1 MTNILTR
8 IKAEAEA
15 QRKLWESDGKRF
27 ADIVGR
33 EWTAEETEQYE
44 RVSAQLDVHERNIGL
59 LTMQRDVE
67 QRAIEF
73 AGDLLGNRSAFGN
86 AADLSQFAAEIRNV
100 LNGEQRGGLTYVP
113 TSDEV
118 RSFAAERLTA
128 QRALSVGVAAAGGN
142 AVGASFLSRLIEPL
156 RMFSGLY
163 AAGAFVMVTEKGESV
178 TVPRLASFGSAGAAT
193 ENTQLPGTDPSFGQI
208 TFGTKKYGDYLG
220 VSNDLITDA
229 LFDIEGFSTRII
241 GENLAVLFGQ
251 DLATGSGTNA
261 PQGIA
266 NASTL
271 GVTGG
276 TGVGGA
282 PTWDNLID
290 LQESVAAPYQP
301 NASWV
306 VANSA
311 VSAIRKLKDNSGR
324 YYWEPN
330 GQAGEA
336 PTLLGRPLFRDPFLA
351 GLGVGNKPLF
361 YGDFTRYWV
370 RVVGEV
376 RVERSDQALFGSDQT
391 AFRGVL
397 RGDGRLMDASAV
409 RHFQGGAS

>member
-1 MTNILTR
+1 M
-8 IKAEAEA
+8 
-15 QRKLWESDGKRF
+15 
-27 ADIVGR
+27 
-33 EWTAEETEQYE
+33 
-44 RVSAQLDVHERNIGL
+44 HERNIGL

-178 TVPRLASFGSAGAAT
+178 TVPRLASFGSGGAAT

-282 PTWDNLID
+282 PTWGNPID
-290 LQESVAAPYQP
+290 LQESGSPPLQP
-301 NASWV
+301 NAPWG
-306 VANSA
+306 VAESA
-311 VSAIRKLKDNSGR
+311 GFAISQMR
-324 YYWEPN
+324 
-330 GQAGEA
+330 GQA
-336 PTLLGRPLFRDPFLA
+336 T
-351 GLGVGNKPLF
+351 VI
-361 YGDFTRYWV
+361 TR
-370 RVVGEV
+370 
-376 RVERSDQALFGSDQT
+376 T
-391 AFRGVL
+391 
-397 RGDGRLMDASAV
+397 
-409 RHFQGGAS
+409 